1 MENRLQHIRLLTLTE
16 AAELLHVSTR
26 TVQRLIR
33 HGELPAFKVGG
44 QWRVRE
50 AQLREWI
57 ENRELH
63 GAREEKQG

>member
-33 HGELPAFKVGG
+33 HRELPAFKVGG
-44 QWRVRE
+44 QWRLRE

-57 ENRELH
+57 EHRELH
-63 GAREEKQG
+63 GARDEKQE